1 MATLKS
7 EKNRG
12 YLIAGIGA
20 FVALFAFLYLP
31 FIAFS
36 ESVTYST
43 DASNTVSYS
52 SLATTT
58 EIAQLQG
65 AIWLEGILALA
76 ILVLA
81 CLLLFRTNPFGSS
94 RTPVVN
100 QFRWGIYGLGGG
112 AILCILVQFLVSLD
126 LGSTLQQNLHQ
137 VQSTIGGVISAS
149 TIYGLGSWLYLLGM
163 VAVIVGSVMAYR
175 SSGFVASM
183 PGASTYNAQT
193 PSMPYAVPGSSPYDS
208 SYPPSAPQGSVP
220 PYQQN
225 VQPSSPYD
233 AQSPAASWQ
242 QQNTGTPPQYQVP
255 NQQPPQYQ
263 APNQQ
268 PPQYQ
273 VPGQQPPQYQV
284 PNQQSP
290 QGPPQQWP
298 PSYPS
303 Q

>member
-7 EKNRG
+7 DKNRG

-31 FIAFS
+31 FI
-36 ESVTYST
+36 SVSST
-43 DASNTVSYS
+43 GS
-52 SLATTT
+52 SATFPMTTT
-58 EIAQLQG
+58 LTAHYQG

-81 CLLLFRTNPFGSS
+81 CLLIFRTNPFGSA

-100 QFRWGIYGLGGG
+100 QIRVGIYGLGGG
-112 AILCILVQFLVSLD
+112 AILCILVQFIISLSVGSSFQSANGG
-126 LGSTLQQNLHQ
+126 GSTS
-137 VQSTIGGVISAS
+137 STVS
-149 TIYGLGSWLYLLGM
+149 TGYDYGSWLYLLGM
-163 VAVIVGSVMAYR
+163 IAVIVGSVIAYQK
-175 SSGFVASM
+175 SGFVASTQ
-183 PGASTYNAQT
+183 GASPYNAQM

-208 SYPPSAPQGSVP
+208 SYPSSASQGSVP

-233 AQSPAASWQ
+233 VQGASAPSYPQNAGMQSPYPYQ
-242 QQNTGTPPQYQVP
+242 GQNPQP
-255 NQQPPQYQ
+255 
-263 APNQQ
+263 
-268 PPQYQ
+268 
-273 VPGQQPPQYQV
+273 
-284 PNQQSP
+284 P